1 MEWFISCKSLVYGP
15 SQLFVAVGFQTS
27 LGKRGR
33 DNDKT
38 DADDIKAD
46 GKADSSAPRRSFGNL
61 SRCC

>member
-1 MEWFISCKSLVYGP
+1 MEWFISCESLVYGP
-15 SQLFVAVGFQTS
+15 SQLFVTVNSQIS
-27 LGKRGR
+27 LCERER

-38 DADDIKAD
+38 DADDIKAN